1 MIQLSEYFL
10 DHNHAEEHKKNA
22 EELLRRVNALLS
34 AFVADGGVLNKNPYT
49 KSYISGEKYG
59 GFRPQ
64 DCPIGAPK
72 SAHKLGM
79 AVDVYD
85 KGNQLDSWLTDLVL
99 LKFDLYREAPEKTIN
114 WAHLS
119 TKAPGSGKRTF
130 YP

>member
-10 DHNHAEEHKKNA
+10 DHNHTEEHRKNA
-22 EELLRRVNALLS
+22 EELLRRVNALLA
-34 AFVADGGVLNKNPYT
+34 AFVADGGALNKNPNT
-49 KSYISGEKYG
+49 KTYISGQTFG
-59 GFRPQ
+59 GFRPA

-99 LKFDLYREAPEKTIN
+99 LKFDLYRESPHDTVG
-114 WAHLS
+114 WLHLT
-119 TKAPGSGKRTF
+119 TKSPKSGRRTF
-130 YP
+130 KP